1 MLLADCSSLPFEGRG
16 RFSIQIGDQQV
27 EHDVWVA
34 EMELD
39 GIIGMDFIKE
49 HNCRLTL
56 DQGRSELT
64 LSGNVTGCKGIDQL
78 LKCAR
83 VASKVTTVIP
93 PRSESLIPAK
103 LIDSC
108 GGALLAI
115 TEGQERF
122 TKRSQLLVAKALV
135 DLSSDVVPLRLL
147 NPTDQPQTVY
157 QDTIA
162 VWCKPVERVSEAG
175 QREAQTSKATAGRAC
190 RISPCTTS
198 LPNHLVD
205 LYQRRSSCLGETQK
219 VEVEALLVEFAD
231 VFVRSFIQQMTWG
244 GQALLAM
251 RLTPAEPGLSPT
263 ILDVYP

>member
-1 MLLADCSSLPFEGRG
+1 MLLVDGSSLPYQGRV
-16 RFSIQIGDQQV
+16 RFSIRIGDQQV

-34 EMELD
+34 EIELD

-49 HNCRLTL
+49 HNCQLTL
-56 DQGRSELT
+56 GQGRSELT

-78 LKCAR
+78 PKCAR
-83 VASKVTTVIP
+83 VVAKVTTVIP

-122 TKRSQLLVAKALV
+122 TKRSQLLVAKALL
-135 DLSSDVVPLRLL
+135 DLSGDVVPLRLL

-162 VWCKPVERVSEAG
+162 AWCESVERVSKAG
-175 QREAQTSKATAGRAC
+175 
-190 RISPCTTS
+190 
-198 LPNHLVD
+198 
-205 LYQRRSSCLGETQK
+205 
-219 VEVEALLVEFAD
+219 
-231 VFVRSFIQQMTWG
+231 
-244 GQALLAM
+244 
-251 RLTPAEPGLSPT
+251 
-263 ILDVYP
+263 